1 MSNADGTITWRQLQA
16 EAVRRLVD
24 GASGDPAQ
32 CRTDARRIV
41 ERASGFE
48 GADYV
53 LGLDE
58 AATERGV
65 HFFDVMLDRR
75 LTGEPLQYVV
85 GRWGFRKLDLL
96 VDKRVLIP
104 RPETESVAG
113 WAISELDLL
122 RPEAVADGRR
132 LLAVDLGTGS
142 GAIGL
147 AIATECP
154 RVDVWLTDESPDAL
168 AVAQA
173 NLTGIGGAGI
183 SVRIGVGSWF
193 DALPG
198 ELAGT
203 LDVIVSNP
211 PYVADDDELP
221 PVVRDWEP
229 GSALFAGIDGLDD
242 LRILVAEASAWLHPR
257 GSLVLEMAPT
267 QVEAVA
273 ELARSAGFVD
283 VEIRSDLTGRNRG
296 VVARRAHRMGE

>member
-1 MSNADGTITWRQLQA
+1 MSNADGTITWRQLHA
-16 EAVRRLVD
+16 EAVRRLTHD
-24 GASGDPAQ
+24 SLGDPAE
-32 CRTDARRIV
+32 CEMDARRII

-65 HFFDVMLDRR
+65 HYFDVMLGRR

-85 GRWGFRKLDLL
+85 GRWGFRTLDLL

-113 WAISELDLL
+113 WAISELEFL
-122 RPEAVADGRR
+122 RPHAVTNERR

-147 AIATECP
+147 AIATECA
-154 RVDVWLTDESPDAL
+154 RVDVWLTDESPEAL

-173 NLTGIGGAGI
+173 NLTGIGGAGT

-193 DALPG
+193 EALPA

-203 LDVIVSNP
+203 VDVIVSNP

-221 PVVRDWEP
+221 SVVRDWEP
-229 GSALFAGIDGLDD
+229 GSALFAGVDGLDD
-242 LRILVAEASAWLHPR
+242 LRVIVAEASAWLHPR
-257 GSLVLEMAPT
+257 GSLVLEMAPM
-267 QVEAVA
+267 QVDAVA
-273 ELARSAGFVD
+273 DLARSAGFVD

-296 VVARRAHRMGE
+296 VVARRVHRNGD

>member
-1 MSNADGTITWRQLQA
+1 MSNVDGTITWRQLHA
-16 EAVRRLVD
+16 EAVRRLTD
-24 GASGDPAQ
+24 GSLGDPAE
-32 CRTDARRIV
+32 CEMDARRIV

-65 HFFDVMLDRR
+65 HFFDVMLGRR

-85 GRWGFRKLDLL
+85 GRWGFRNLDLL

-122 RPEAVADGRR
+122 RPEAVANERR

-147 AIATECP
+147 AIATECA
-154 RVDVWLTDESPDAL
+154 RVEVWLTDESPEAL

-173 NLTGIGGAGI
+173 NLTGIGGAGT

-193 DALPG
+193 EALPA

-203 LDVIVSNP
+203 VDVIVSNP

-221 PVVRDWEP
+221 SVVRDWEP

-242 LRILVAEASAWLHPR
+242 LRVIVAAASAWLHPR
-257 GSLVLEMAPT
+257 GSLVLEMAPM
-267 QVEAVA
+267 QVDAVA
-273 ELARSAGFVD
+273 DMARNAGFVD
-283 VEIRSDLTGRNRG
+283 VEIRSDLSGRNRG
-296 VVARRAHRMGE
+296 VVARRVHRNGD

>member
-1 MSNADGTITWRQLQA
+1 MSNADGTITWRQLHA
-16 EAVRRLVD
+16 EAVRRLTD
-24 GASGDPAQ
+24 GSLGDPAE
-32 CRTDARRIV
+32 CTMNARRIV
-41 ERASGFE
+41 ERASGLE

-65 HFFDVMLDRR
+65 HFFDVMLGRR
-75 LTGEPLQYVV
+75 LIGEPLQYVV
-85 GRWGFRKLDLL
+85 GRWGFRNLDLL

-122 RPEAVADGRR
+122 RPEAVVNDRR

-147 AIATECP
+147 AIATECA
-154 RVDVWLTDESPDAL
+154 RVDVWLTDESPEAL

-173 NLTGIGGAGI
+173 NLTGIGGAGT

-193 DALPG
+193 EALPA

-203 LDVIVSNP
+203 VDVIVSNP

-221 PVVRDWEP
+221 SVVRDWEP

-242 LRILVAEASAWLHPR
+242 LRFIIAETSAWLHPR

-267 QVEAVA
+267 QVDVVA
-273 ELARSAGFVD
+273 GLARSAGFVD
-283 VEIRSDLTGRNRG
+283 VEIRSDLSGRNRG
-296 VVARRAHRMGE
+296 VVARRVHRNGD